1 MNSKDKL
8 RHEIA
13 DIQYEIE
20 LNKQSLREKEIRQQ
34 AENKKELEYLMRF
47 ESWASRL
54 AEYSQD
60 MEEPQ

>member
-1 MNSKDKL
+1 MTKPINPYKPIVDMKF
-8 RHEIA
+8 I
-13 DIQYEIE
+13 IE
-20 LNKQSLREKEIRQQ
+20 Q